1 MEAERAPTL
10 PETRSSQDIALA
22 YETLQFVQVAAPKLH
37 SCVSP
42 LTLALK
48 GIPESRRG

>member
-22 YETLQFVQVAAPKLH
+22 YETLQFVQVTAPKLP
-37 SCVSP
+37 C
-42 LTLALK
+42 L
-48 GIPESRRG
+48 SR